1 MEWQDTNDI
10 KLITAKKVIVI
21 KEVINPEG
29 KRKIAKIEWDK
40 NKIVKK
46 VNSAPYSWKRS

>member
-10 KLITAKKVIVI
+10 KLITAKKVIIV
-21 KEVINPEG
+21 KEAINFEG

-46 VNSAPYSWKRS
+46 VNPAPYSWKHS